1 MRQGIPQTMDS
12 FWGTGIPRSDAKFE
26 FLTAFGSVWH
36 FSFWVGS
43 FESFQRLQEVL
54 GSRRKTL
61 QPQIRS
67 ILVKIRLLHGLRNR
81 RFLWTCNGSKCA
93 EVIVMVVMAMNVRR
107 QQTSNWCDRHFQ
119 LPSLIS
125 LSFLDVLVFE
135 ASDISR
141 TVCNQNASVL
151 LFRVYCICTHL
162 PHMTPVFLLQQTNGC
177 CFGMFWIVYKHQN
190 SAVRSSEDRNCE
202 RGVYLIWLDMPNAVV
217 CRDTGGMTCETCQE
231 RQQELKDLKDQLEKQ
246 AVDGS
251 WRKWTPSTKKT

>member
-1 MRQGIPQTMDS
+1 
-12 FWGTGIPRSDAKFE
+12 
-26 FLTAFGSVWH
+26 
-36 FSFWVGS
+36 
-43 FESFQRLQEVL
+43 
-54 GSRRKTL
+54 
-61 QPQIRS
+61 
-67 ILVKIRLLHGLRNR
+67 LVKIRLLHGLRNR

-162 PHMTPVFLLQQTNGC
+162 PHMTTVFLLQQTNGC